1 MTTWIKDNENPS
13 LWAVM
18 KRDGLTW
25 QIEHNAHGHAM
36 VYLSLAT
43 AMRQADRLRK
53 QAGKDTVRVTEYE
66 YSSEIIY

>member
-1 MTTWIKDNENPS
+1 MTTWIKDTENPS

-53 QAGKDTVRVTEYE
+53 QAEKDTVRVTKYE